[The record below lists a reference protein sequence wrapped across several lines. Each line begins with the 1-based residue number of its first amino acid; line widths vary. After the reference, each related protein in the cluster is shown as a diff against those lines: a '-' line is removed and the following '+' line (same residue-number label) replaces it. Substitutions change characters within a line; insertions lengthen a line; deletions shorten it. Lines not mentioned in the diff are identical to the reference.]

1 MDGVG
6 ERLIGGDEP
15 DNRSDYHHRSSLS
28 RTKADLVC
36 MVTLFGADAAAF
48 MITQAL
54 TSVLSAVPHAW
65 LGAPVAEPTWLASFW
80 SDAMTLFALFC
91 ASAGY
96 LTAHGC
102 YRERLPFWNEM
113 RQFVLVSTF
122 ALLAECFVEIALKS
136 QRSRLMV
143 VGVWILFPFCV
154 AVLRPLAKR
163 LLFYFG
169 LWQLPILVI
178 GQPKYVHDAEEVLG
192 SERLPGY
199 RVVASLTPGDA
210 LALSDAED
218 WQAIMHRSGAER
230 LAVSLDLAAPAE
242 AAIIQSILRAGV
254 PFFVLPQISVL
265 PVVGCEHIPF
275 FSHDT
280 ILLSYR
286 NNLAQPG
293 ARTVKAL
300 FDLGVAGLLMILLSP
315 VFLILV
321 LLIRRDGGPA
331 FYSHRRVGRHGRSF
345 GCLKFRTMVT
355 DSDLVLERALAADE
369 TLAAEWNLTQKLRRD
384 PRITAVGR
392 ILRATSLDELPQ
404 LINVLRFQMS
414 LVGPRPI
421 VDAEIARY
429 GDDIAFYY
437 ETRPGLTG
445 LWQVSGR
452 ADTTYPKRVR
462 LDCWY
467 VKNWTMW
474 HDVAILSKTIP
485 AVLVRRGAH

>member
-1 MDGVG
+1 
-6 ERLIGGDEP
+6 
-15 DNRSDYHHRSSLS
+15 
-28 RTKADLVC
+28 
-36 MVTLFGADAAAF
+36 MVTLFGSDAAAF
-48 MITQAL
+48 LIAQAL
-54 TSVLSAVPHAW
+54 TSLLATVPHAW
-65 LGAPVAEPTWLASFW
+65 LGGPVMEPFWLASFQ
-80 SDAMTLFALFC
+80 SDALTLFALFC

-96 LTAHGC
+96 LTARGC

-122 ALLAECFVEIALKS
+122 ALLAECFVQVVLRA
-136 QRSRLMV
+136 QASRLMLI
-143 VGVWILFPFCV
+143 GVWVLFPFCV
-154 AVLRPLAKR
+154 AVLRPQAKR
-163 LLFYFG
+163 LLSRVG
-169 LWQLPILVI
+169 LWQLPILAV
-178 GQPKYVHDAEEVLG
+178 GQPGHVHGTMEVLG

-199 RVVASLTPGDA
+199 RVVASLTPSDA
-210 LALSDAED
+210 LALSGSEG
-218 WQAIMHRSGAER
+218 WPAILRRTGAER
-230 LAVSLDLAAPAE
+230 LAVSLDLAAPTE
-242 AAIIQSILRAGV
+242 ADIVQSILRAGV

-265 PVVGCEHIPF
+265 PVVGCERIPF

-300 FDLGVAGLLMILLSP
+300 FDFGVAGLLMLLLSP
-315 VFLILV
+315 VFLILIF
-321 LLIRRDGGPA
+321 LIRRDGGPA

-355 DSDLVLERALAADE
+355 NADVVLQRALSADD
-369 TLAAEWNLTQKLRRD
+369 TLAAEWDLTQKLRHD
-384 PRITAVGR
+384 PRITTVGR
-392 ILRATSLDELPQ
+392 VLRATSLDELPQ
-404 LINVLRFQMS
+404 LINVLRLQMS

-429 GDDIAFYY
+429 GADIAFYY

-452 ADTTYPKRVR
+452 ADTSYPRRVR

-485 AVLVRRGAH
+485 AVLSQHGAH